1 MVVEPI
7 RDNKK
12 IEDMKKYLLGT
23 SVRDYCLFVV
33 GVNFALRISDLIIL
47 KWGDVLKENKMTFKN
62 IKITEGKTKKNREI
76 KINKN
81 AKKALEQLMNH
92 YGDINLNNYIFQSR
106 EGDNKPISRQRATQV
121 LKDSAKAV
129 GIEENINTHSL
140 RKIWGWNAWR
150 NGYSPALIMDTLNHS
165 NLGVTRRY
173 LGIRQD
179 EINNLYES
187 LNI

>member
-1 MVVEPI
+1 MIVEPI

-12 IEDMKKYLLGT
+12 IEDMKTYLLGN

-33 GVNFALRISDLIIL
+33 GINFALRISDLIKL
-47 KWGDVLKENKMTFKN
+47 KWSDVLKENKKTFKN
-62 IKITEGKTKKNREI
+62 LRIQEGKTGKTREI

-81 AKKALEQLMNH
+81 AKKAFEQLVNY
-92 YGDINLNNYIFQSR
+92 YGDINLNDYIFQSR
-106 EGDNKPISRQRATQV
+106 EGKNKPISRQRATQI

-129 GIEENINTHSL
+129 GIDENINTHSL

-179 EINNLYES
+179 EINSLYEN